1 MQKWQQEELDLQ
13 LFDCRA
19 IKSNLKITQK
29 LGEKKKKDR
38 EREEGGEGR
47 GKGEQASGTAK

>member
-1 MQKWQQEELDLQ
+1 MQKQQQEQLDLQ

-29 LGEKKKKDR
+29 LLQKKKKDSERGR
-38 EREEGGEGR
+38 EGEMKEER
-47 GKGEQASGTAK
+47 AAK